1 MPQVRRHRRVI
12 AFIWDFDRT
21 LIPGNQQDPLFE
33 EYGVDPGLFWE
44 EVKGL
49 ASFHR
54 ARGEVISRDA
64 AYLLHMLTYVE
75 AGIFGGLTN
84 ARLRELGARLL
95 PCPGI
100 PEFMGESRRVVAAVP
115 QWAAAGIGVEHYVV
129 SAGLRPMIEGSCIAP
144 QVDGIWANSF
154 IENVAP
160 PGYLASPPPPVRPL
174 QVRRLGYLIDDTTK
188 TRAVFEI
195 NKGSNLDPTID
206 VNSEIPEDLRPV
218 PFANMIYVADG
229 PSDVPA
235 FSLLNQRGGRTL
247 GVYTGGGDANF
258 ARLAGLW
265 ERGRIQGFAEAD
277 FRPGCPAHDWLMV
290 ALSQIAGEMLT
301 EEIFGAEA

>member
-1 MPQVRRHRRVI
+1 MPELRRHRRVI

-33 EYGVDPGLFWE
+33 EYGVDPDLFWR

-49 ASFHR
+49 AAFHS

-84 ARLRELGARLL
+84 ARLREFGARLR

-100 PEFMGESRRVVAAVP
+100 PGFMGESRRHVAAVP
-115 QWAAAGIGVEHYVV
+115 GWAAAGIGVEHYVV

-144 QVDGIWANSF
+144 QVDGIWANAF
-154 IENVAP
+154 IENIAP
-160 PGYLASPPPPVRPL
+160 PGYLTSPPPTGLPGR
-174 QVRRLGYLIDDTTK
+174 VRRLGYLIDDTTK

-195 NKGSNLDPTID
+195 NKGSNRDPTVD
-206 VNSEIPEDLRPV
+206 VNAEMPEDRRPV
-218 PFANMIYVADG
+218 PFGNMIYVADG

-258 ARLAGLW
+258 ESLLGLW
-265 ERGRIQGFAEAD
+265 ERGRIQGLAEAD
-277 FRPGCPAHDWLMV
+277 FRPGHPAHDWLMG
-290 ALSQIAGEMLT
+290 ALGQIADGIIAGEGP
-301 EEIFGAEA
+301 GAST

>member
-1 MPQVRRHRRVI
+1 MARLRRHRRVI

-49 ASFHR
+49 AAFHR

-84 ARLRELGARLL
+84 ARLRELGARLI

-100 PEFMGESRRVVAAVP
+100 PGFMGESRRGAAAVP
-115 QWAAAGIGVEHYVV
+115 EWAAAGIAVEHYVV

-144 QVDGIWANSF
+144 EVDGIWANAF
-154 IENVAP
+154 IEHIAP
-160 PGYLASPPPPVRPL
+160 PGYLASPPSAAVPDR
-174 QVRRLGYLIDDTTK
+174 VRRLGYLIDDTTK

-195 NKGSNLDPTID
+195 NKGSNRDPAVD
-206 VNSEIPEDLRPV
+206 VNADIPEDQRPV
-218 PFANMIYVADG
+218 PFSHMIYVADG

-247 GVYTGGGDANF
+247 GVFTGGGDANF
-258 ARLAGLW
+258 ERLLGLW
-265 ERGRIQGFAEAD
+265 ERGRIQGLAEAD
-277 FRPGCPAHDWLMV
+277 FRPGHPAHDWLMG
-290 ALSQIAGEMLT
+290 ALKHIADGILAGEG
-301 EEIFGAEA
+301 FEAGT